1 MRDKIMRKGITPI
14 ISIII
19 LLLITIGLAASAY
32 TFMSGY
38 FGTMTGTSIQATG
51 VCVGGTDDYALI
63 TVTNIGTA
71 SISMG
76 STCQADGSV
85 NQVSKKCGDVTVTR
99 TDGEQMNGKFSAGA
113 IPRRDS
119 VTFEDHAC
127 DAAEECIYAFTTAG
141 MVTPQTVIIRC

>member
-1 MRDKIMRKGITPI
+1 MRKGITPI

-38 FGTMTGTSIQATG
+38 FGTMTGTSIQVSG
-51 VCVGGTDDYALI
+51 VCVGGTNDYALI

-71 SISMG
+71 SIDLGTGCSG
-76 STCQADGSV
+76 TGAITE
-85 NQVSKKCGDVTVTR
+85 VSKKCGDVTVTR
-99 TDGEQMNGKFSAGA
+99 TDGTTMNADFSADS
-113 IPRRDS
+113 ISKQDS
-119 VTFEDHAC
+119 VTFSDEAC
-127 DAAEECIYAFTTAG
+127 DAPNECTYAFTTPG